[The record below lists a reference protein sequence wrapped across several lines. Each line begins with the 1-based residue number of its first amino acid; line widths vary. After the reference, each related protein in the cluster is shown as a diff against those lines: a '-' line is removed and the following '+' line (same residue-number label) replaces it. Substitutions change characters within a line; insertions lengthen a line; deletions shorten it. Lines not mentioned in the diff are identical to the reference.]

1 MPTVE
6 AARYLVSQFV
16 FLSFYVP
23 PPPPRPHTS
32 SYMKN
37 CNAEVFQTERA
48 EEETCGV
55 RHNLR
60 QKRLKETI
68 RLYIDCTL
76 EITASPGSVSQFP
89 L

>member
-6 AARYLVSQFV
+6 AARDLVSQFV
-16 FLSFYVP
+16 FLSFFVP
-23 PPPPRPHTS
+23 PHPHTS

-37 CNAEVFQTERA
+37 CNAEVRNTERA

-55 RHNLR
+55 GRNLR